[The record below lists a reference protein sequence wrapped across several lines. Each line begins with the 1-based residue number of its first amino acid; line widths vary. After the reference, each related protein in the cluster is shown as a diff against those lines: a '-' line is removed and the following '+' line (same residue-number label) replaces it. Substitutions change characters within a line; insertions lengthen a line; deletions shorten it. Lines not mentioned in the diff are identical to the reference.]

1 MLCQN
6 HFNIVGRCYGNA
18 IKKGKYTSLFISI
31 KERRVLTLI
40 KVVAYGEIGE
50 DLLLMGRDKNTL
62 AIEGH
67 LRTITHRDRFNNQT
81 TKIYFIVDDAVIL
94 TKFKPLDIKN
104 LNKRPMQKVIEA
116 PIPERKGKKKND

>member
-31 KERRVLTLI
+31 KEKKNLTLL
-40 KVVAYGEIGE
+40 KVVAFGQIGE

-62 AIEGH
+62 AIQGH
-67 LRTITHRDRFNNQT
+67 MRTITHRDRFNNQT
-81 TKIYFIVDDAVIL
+81 TQVYFMADDAVIL
-94 TKFKPLDIKN
+94 QKFKPLDVKNFPKRAIK
-104 LNKRPMQKVIEA
+104 KVIEE
-116 PIPERKGKKKND
+116 PLPERKSKK

>member
-31 KERRVLTLI
+31 KEKKVLTLL
-40 KVVAYGEIGE
+40 KVVAFGQVGE

-62 AIEGH
+62 AIQGH
-67 LRTITHRDRFNNQT
+67 MRTITHRDRFNNQT
-81 TKIYFIVDDAVIL
+81 TQVYFMVDDVVIL

-104 LNKRPMQKVIEA
+104 LPKRAIKKVIEE
-116 PIPERKGKKKND
+116 PLPERRKR

>member
-31 KERRVLTLI
+31 KEKKVLTLL
-40 KVVAYGEIGE
+40 KVVAFGQVGE

-62 AIEGH
+62 AIQGH
-67 LRTITHRDRFNNQT
+67 MRTITHRDRFNNQT
-81 TKIYFIVDDAVIL
+81 TQVYFMVDDVIIL

-104 LNKRPMQKVIEA
+104 LPKRAIKKVIEE
-116 PIPERKGKKKND
+116 PLRERKGKK

>member
-31 KERRVLTLI
+31 KEKKVLTLL
-40 KVVAYGEIGE
+40 KVVAFGQVGE

-62 AIEGH
+62 AIQGH
-67 LRTITHRDRFNNQT
+67 MRTITHRDRFNNQT
-81 TKIYFIVDDAVIL
+81 TQVYFMVDDVIIL

-104 LNKRPMQKVIEA
+104 LPKRAIKKVIEE
-116 PIPERKGKKKND
+116 PLPERKSKK

>member
-31 KERRVLTLI
+31 KEKKVLTLL
-40 KVVAYGEIGE
+40 KVVAFGQVGE

-62 AIEGH
+62 AIQGH
-67 LRTITHRDRFNNQT
+67 MRTITHRDRFNNQT
-81 TKIYFIVDDAVIL
+81 TQVYFMVDDVIIL

-104 LNKRPMQKVIEA
+104 LPKRAIKKVIEE
-116 PIPERKGKKKND
+116 PLPERKGKK

>member
-31 KERRVLTLI
+31 KEKKNLTLL
-40 KVVAYGEIGE
+40 KVVAFGRIGE

-62 AIEGH
+62 AIQGH
-67 LRTITHRDRFNNQT
+67 MRTITHRDRFNNQT
-81 TKIYFIVDDAVIL
+81 TQVYFMVDDVIIL
-94 TKFKPLDIKN
+94 TKFKPLDVKNFPKRAIK
-104 LNKRPMQKVIEA
+104 KVIEE
-116 PIPERKGKKKND
+116 PLPERKSKK

>member
-31 KERRVLTLI
+31 KEKKVLTLL
-40 KVVAYGEIGE
+40 KVVAFGQVGE

-62 AIEGH
+62 AIQGH
-67 LRTITHRDRFNNQT
+67 MRTITHRDRFNNQT
-81 TKIYFIVDDAVIL
+81 TQVYFMVDDVVIL

-104 LNKRPMQKVIEA
+104 LPKRAIKKVIEE
-116 PIPERKGKKKND
+116 PLPERRKK

>member
-31 KERRVLTLI
+31 KEKKVLTLL
-40 KVVAYGEIGE
+40 KVVAFGQVGE
-50 DLLLMGRDKNTL
+50 DLLLMGRDRNTL
-62 AIEGH
+62 AIQGH
-67 LRTITHRDRFNNQT
+67 MRTITHRDRFNNQT
-81 TKIYFIVDDAVIL
+81 TQVYFMVDDVIIL

-104 LNKRPMQKVIEA
+104 LPKRAIKKVIEE
-116 PIPERKGKKKND
+116 PLPERKSKK

>member
-31 KERRVLTLI
+31 KEKKVLTLL
-40 KVVAYGEIGE
+40 KVVAFGQIGE

-62 AIEGH
+62 AIQGH
-67 LRTITHRDRFNNQT
+67 MRTITHRDRFNNQT
-81 TKIYFIVDDAVIL
+81 TQVYFMVDDVIIL
-94 TKFKPLDIKN
+94 TKFKPLDVKNFPKRAIK
-104 LNKRPMQKVIEA
+104 KVIEE
-116 PIPERKGKKKND
+116 PLPERKSKK

>member
-31 KERRVLTLI
+31 KEKKVLTLL
-40 KVVAYGEIGE
+40 KVVAFGQVGE

-62 AIEGH
+62 AIQGH
-67 LRTITHRDRFNNQT
+67 MRTITHRDRFNNQT
-81 TKIYFIVDDAVIL
+81 TQVYFMADDVIIL

-104 LNKRPMQKVIEA
+104 LPKRAIKKVIEE
-116 PIPERKGKKKND
+116 PLPERKGKK

>member
-18 IKKGKYTSLFISI
+18 VKKGKYTSLFISI
-31 KERRVLTLI
+31 KEKKVLTLL
-40 KVVAYGEIGE
+40 KVVAFGQVGE

-62 AIEGH
+62 AIQGH
-67 LRTITHRDRFNNQT
+67 MRTITHRDRFNNQT
-81 TKIYFIVDDAVIL
+81 TQVYFMVDDVIIL

-104 LNKRPMQKVIEA
+104 LPKRAIKKVIEE
-116 PIPERKGKKKND
+116 PLPERKGKK

>member
-31 KERRVLTLI
+31 KEKKVLTLL
-40 KVVAYGEIGE
+40 KVVAFGQVGE

-62 AIEGH
+62 AIQGH
-67 LRTITHRDRFNNQT
+67 MRTITHRDRFNNQT
-81 TKIYFIVDDAVIL
+81 TQVYFMVDDVIIL
-94 TKFKPLDIKN
+94 TKSENESLIYEDTTICLVSSLTSFEVA
-104 LNKRPMQKVIEA
+104 Q
-116 PIPERKGKKKND
+116 

>member
-31 KERRVLTLI
+31 KEKKVLTLL
-40 KVVAYGEIGE
+40 KVVAFGQIGE

-62 AIEGH
+62 AIQGH
-67 LRTITHRDRFNNQT
+67 MRTITHRDRFNNQT
-81 TKIYFIVDDAVIL
+81 TQVYFMVDDAVIL

-104 LNKRPMQKVIEA
+104 LPKRAIKKVIEE
-116 PIPERKGKKKND
+116 PLLERKSKK

>member
-31 KERRVLTLI
+31 KEKKVLTLL
-40 KVVAYGEIGE
+40 KVVAFGQVGE

-62 AIEGH
+62 AI
-67 LRTITHRDRFNNQT
+67 QV
-81 TKIYFIVDDAVIL
+81 YFMVDDVVIL

-104 LNKRPMQKVIEA
+104 LPKRAIKKVIEE
-116 PIPERKGKKKND
+116 PLPERKGKK

>member
-31 KERRVLTLI
+31 KEKKVLTLL
-40 KVVAYGEIGE
+40 KVVAFGQIGE

-62 AIEGH
+62 AIQGH
-67 LRTITHRDRFNNQT
+67 MRTITHRDRFNNQT
-81 TKIYFIVDDAVIL
+81 TQVYFMVDDVVIL
-94 TKFKPLDIKN
+94 AKFKPLDIKN
-104 LNKRPMQKVIEA
+104 LPKRAIKKVIEE
-116 PIPERKGKKKND
+116 PLPERKGKK

>member
-31 KERRVLTLI
+31 KEKKVLTLL
-40 KVVAYGEIGE
+40 KVVAFGQVGE

-62 AIEGH
+62 AIQGH
-67 LRTITHRDRFNNQT
+67 MRTITHRDRFNNQT
-81 TKIYFIVDDAVIL
+81 TQVYFMVDDVVIL

-104 LNKRPMQKVIEA
+104 LPKRAIKKVIEE
-116 PIPERKGKKKND
+116 PLPERKGKK

>member
-31 KERRVLTLI
+31 KEKKVLTLL
-40 KVVAYGEIGE
+40 KVVAFGQVGE

-62 AIEGH
+62 AIQGH
-67 LRTITHRDRFNNQT
+67 MRTITHRDRFNNQT
-81 TKIYFIVDDAVIL
+81 TQVYFMADDVIIL
-94 TKFKPLDIKN
+94 AKFKPLDIKN
-104 LNKRPMQKVIEA
+104 LPKRAIKKVIEE
-116 PIPERKGKKKND
+116 PLPERKGKK

>member
-31 KERRVLTLI
+31 KEKKVLTLL
-40 KVVAYGEIGE
+40 KVVAFGQIGE

-62 AIEGH
+62 AIQGH
-67 LRTITHRDRFNNQT
+67 MRTITHRDRFNNQT
-81 TKIYFIVDDAVIL
+81 TQVYFMVDDVIIL

-104 LNKRPMQKVIEA
+104 LPKRAIKKVIEE
-116 PIPERKGKKKND
+116 PLPERKGKK

>member
-31 KERRVLTLI
+31 KEKKVLTLL
-40 KVVAYGEIGE
+40 KVVAFGQVGE

-62 AIEGH
+62 AIQGH
-67 LRTITHRDRFNNQT
+67 MRTITHRDRFNNQT
-81 TKIYFIVDDAVIL
+81 TQVYFMVDDVVIL

-104 LNKRPMQKVIEA
+104 LPKRAIKKVIEE
-116 PIPERKGKKKND
+116 PLPERRKN

>member
-31 KERRVLTLI
+31 KEKKVLTLL
-40 KVVAYGEIGE
+40 KVVAFGQVGE

-62 AIEGH
+62 AIQGH
-67 LRTITHRDRFNNQT
+67 MRTITHRDRFNNQT
-81 TKIYFIVDDAVIL
+81 TQVYFMV

-104 LNKRPMQKVIEA
+104 LPKRAIKKVIEE
-116 PIPERKGKKKND
+116 PLPERKGKK

>member
-31 KERRVLTLI
+31 KEKKNLTLL
-40 KVVAYGEIGE
+40 KVVAFGQIGE

-62 AIEGH
+62 AIQGH
-67 LRTITHRDRFNNQT
+67 MRTITHRDRFNNQT
-81 TKIYFIVDDAVIL
+81 TQVYFMVDDVIIL

-104 LNKRPMQKVIEA
+104 LPKRAIKKVIEE
-116 PIPERKGKKKND
+116 PLPERKGKK

>member
-31 KERRVLTLI
+31 KEKKNLTLL
-40 KVVAYGEIGE
+40 KVVAFGQIGE
-50 DLLLMGRDKNTL
+50 DLLLMGRDNNTL
-62 AIEGH
+62 AIQGH
-67 LRTITHRDRFNNQT
+67 MRTITHRDRFNNQT
-81 TKIYFIVDDAVIL
+81 TQVYFMVDDVIIL

-104 LNKRPMQKVIEA
+104 LPKRAIKKVIEE
-116 PIPERKGKKKND
+116 PLPERKGKK

>member
-31 KERRVLTLI
+31 KEKKVLTLL
-40 KVVAYGEIGE
+40 KVVAFGQVGE

-62 AIEGH
+62 AIQGH
-67 LRTITHRDRFNNQT
+67 MRTITHRDRFNNQT
-81 TKIYFIVDDAVIL
+81 TQVYFMVDDVVIL

-104 LNKRPMQKVIEA
+104 LPKRAIKKVIEE
-116 PIPERKGKKKND
+116 PLLERRKR

>member
-31 KERRVLTLI
+31 KEKKVLTLL
-40 KVVAYGEIGE
+40 KVVAFGQIGE

-62 AIEGH
+62 AIQGH
-67 LRTITHRDRFNNQT
+67 MRTITHRDRFNNQT
-81 TKIYFIVDDAVIL
+81 TQVYFMVDDAIIL

-104 LNKRPMQKVIEA
+104 LPKRAIKKVIEE
-116 PIPERKGKKKND
+116 PLPERKGKK